1 MAQCSALVA
10 TCFDFLLTIV
20 LARFAYMWYAYA
32 TLLGAIFGGIVN
44 CCINYRWVFHAFGL
58 KKKYIALRYL
68 IVWMGSIAL
77 NTWGTYR
84 LTEWLGINFVAVK
97 AIVAVAVAVLWNYQM
112 QRYFVFKKQ

>member
-20 LARFAYMWYAYA
+20 LARFAHMWYAYA

-68 IVWMGSIAL
+68 IVWMGSIA
-77 NTWGTYR
+77 
-84 LTEWLGINFVAVK
+84 VK

-112 QRYFVFKKQ
+112 QRYFVFKNQ